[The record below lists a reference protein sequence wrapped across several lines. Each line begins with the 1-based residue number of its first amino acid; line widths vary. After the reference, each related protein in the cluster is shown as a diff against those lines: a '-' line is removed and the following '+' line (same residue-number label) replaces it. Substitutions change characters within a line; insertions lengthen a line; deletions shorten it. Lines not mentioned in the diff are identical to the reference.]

1 MIQRSERDTL
11 IEEHHFLCARAARK
25 FARVGVEL
33 NDLVQIAA
41 VGLVKAADR
50 FDTRRGT
57 PFAGYAWPLM
67 LGELMH
73 YVRDSERL
81 LRAPRRLRE
90 MDQKWTAA
98 EAELTD
104 LLERAPTAEEIGK
117 YLGLSAGELQEVW
130 RYRHTAWT
138 VSVESLRPHEERSL
152 SYTIE
157 NQVDR
162 VLVESA
168 LSILSPIEREIL
180 QEIYERDTPVNTLA
194 KRLGYSRRH
203 VSRLHRGA
211 LKKLTPHTRPRM
223 A

>member
-1 MIQRSERDTL
+1 VIQRSERDML
-11 IEEHHFLCARAARK
+11 IEEHHFLCTRAARK
-25 FARVGVEL
+25 FVRAGVEL

-50 FDTRRGT
+50 FNNAHGT
-57 PFAGYAWPLM
+57 PFAGYAWALM

-90 MDQKWTAA
+90 LDQKWNSA
-98 EAELTD
+98 EAELSEAM
-104 LLERAPTAEEIGK
+104 ERAPSADDVGKCLGLNAEEQQDI
-117 YLGLSAGELQEVW
+117 W

-138 VSVESLRPHEERSL
+138 VSVDSLRPHEERSL

-162 VLVESA
+162 VFLEGA

-180 QEIYERDTPVNTLA
+180 QEIYERDTPVVALA

-203 VSRLHRGA
+203 ISRLHRGA
-211 LKKLTPHTRPRM
+211 LKKLSPSYGVSN
-223 A
+223 

>member
-1 MIQRSERDTL
+1 MIQRSERDQL

-25 FARVGVEL
+25 FVRIGVEL

-50 FDTRRGT
+50 FDVNYGT
-57 PFAGYAWPLM
+57 PFAGFAWALM

-73 YVRDSERL
+73 YTRDSERL

-90 MDQKWTAA
+90 LDQKWTAA
-98 EAELTD
+98 EGELVE
-104 LLERAPTAEEIGK
+104 LLERAPTPHEIGK
-117 YLGLSAGELQEVW
+117 YLGLGADEQHEIW
-130 RYRHTAWT
+130 HYRHTAWP

-157 NQVDR
+157 KHVDR
-162 VLVESA
+162 ILVEGALKA
-168 LSILSPIEREIL
+168 LSSIEREIL
-180 QEIYERDTPVNTLA
+180 REIYERDTPVNTIA

-203 VSRLHRGA
+203 ISRLHRGA
-211 LKKLTPHTRPRM
+211 LKKLSPHARPLL